1 MADFG
6 AFIKADDGSLLV
18 TPDTACYEH
27 VGEYQPSSRAG
38 NVNTYVVPLAEV
50 PLIFVRA
57 GVGAAAGVLSVQ
69 ASGAN
74 WVIEVLSTVSCSILI
89 FKRISGAAS
98 GHGMAVFGANG
109 ALLFDSSRNVLNVR
123 NAGALSEGQSFAA
136 TTGVD
141 SASYTSGPVFPQQ
154 SKAQRWE
161 LVEVYSYT
169 DYIYSCNLEWVCTPV
184 LQCGFVGDQFVCDYV
199 NSCGFQQVCGF
210 NPVQVVVSV
219 YARVERT
226 TWSIS
231 RGTARINSGSI
242 SFDWVLHK
250 SGYYDTVL
258 YLTADASNL
267 GAGTLPPGYQP
278 TFGALQSLQFYEGEL
293 SANDT
298 FPYTTNRAN
307 TGPLTCLTAIRNDY
321 V

>member
-18 TPDTACYEH
+18 TPDTPCFEL
-27 VGEYQPSSRAG
+27 VGEYSPISRVG
-38 NVNTYVVPLAEV
+38 NVNTYTVVLAEP
-50 PLIFVRA
+50 PLVFIRA
-57 GVGAAAGVLSVQ
+57 GLNNSAGVLSMQ
-69 ASGAN
+69 ASGN
-74 WVIEVLSTVSCSILI
+74 TWTIEVLATVSCAILA
-89 FKRISGAAS
+89 FKRISGSAS
-98 GHGMAVFGANG
+98 GYGVAVFGSNG

-123 NAGALSEGQSFAA
+123 NAGSLSEGQSFAA
-136 TTGVD
+136 TNGVD
-141 SASYTSGPVFPQQ
+141 AVAYTCGPVFPQQ
-154 SKAQRWE
+154 SKAERWE
-161 LVEVYSYT
+161 LVGAYSYT

-210 NPVQVVVSV
+210 NPVNVIVLI

-231 RGTARINSGSI
+231 RGAAKILAASVG
-242 SFDWVLHK
+242 FEWVLHK
-250 SGYYDTVL
+250 NGFYDTVL
-258 YLTADASNL
+258 YLTTDTVNL
-267 GAGTLPPGYQP
+267 GPGTLPPGYSP
-278 TFGALQSLQFYEGEL
+278 PPGTLAGLQYYEGEL

-298 FPYTTNRAN
+298 FPYTTSRAN
-307 TGPLTCLTAIRNDY
+307 TGPLTCLTAIRDDY